1 MDADTEA
8 YPIDYSVTYDEH
20 LDCKQLEKKKET
32 PTMEN
37 EAYMRS
43 MIKKMKRKFVHA
55 RNMVVLSKNN
65 YFFLVYEKAIASA
78 QAATNWGCQ

>member
-1 MDADTEA
+1 
-8 YPIDYSVTYDEH
+8 
-20 LDCKQLEKKKET
+20 
-32 PTMEN
+32 MEN